1 MGTAR
6 GLITLILMV
15 AFLALVAW
23 LASSRNKHRYD
34 AAAQLPLEDDAPNDW
49 PNDRPNNRGGRS

>member
-1 MGTAR
+1 MGIAR

-23 LASSRNKHRYD
+23 LASSRNKHRFD
-34 AAAQLPLEDDAPNDW
+34 AAARMPLEDDANSVSSPI
-49 PNDRPNNRGGRS
+49 PSPHAGEG

>member
-1 MGTAR
+1 M
-6 GLITLILMV
+6 L

-34 AAAQLPLEDDAPNDW
+34 AAAQLPLEDDSVPISVNLREKSASPQHDND
-49 PNDRPNNRGGRS
+49 SE